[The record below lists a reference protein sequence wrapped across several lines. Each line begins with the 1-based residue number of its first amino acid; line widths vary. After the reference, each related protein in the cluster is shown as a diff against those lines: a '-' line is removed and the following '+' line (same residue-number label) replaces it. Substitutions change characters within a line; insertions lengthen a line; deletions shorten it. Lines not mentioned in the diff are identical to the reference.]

1 MEETK
6 VKEEKEG
13 EDAGLR
19 ELTELEQTL
28 DKVQIS
34 PSSPHRSDQT
44 PAPDLSECPAS
55 YRENSAEEMVLLSM
69 AENLNSQYS
78 LMFPDRKP
86 LLLCP
91 VNEFGVQKF
100 VSTTLRRMLLP
111 HPELYDWQ
119 GCASFISDFL
129 TLELLD
135 CPTEVPKKLYSS
147 THVVR
152 TQRGTCF
159 DFSTLLCSLLLGA
172 GYNAYCI
179 SGYATKEMCL
189 LDLSNQECPLLKLQ
203 DTVEGKLSE
212 QKEKSMRY
220 KVKPA
225 RELKST
231 FEQKQEEK
239 KNQERQGLPAKPQ
252 DDERLKEEQGRHADP
267 LWGLRVHSWV
277 LVLAGKRDILDNFFI
292 DPLSGQSY
300 PTSSPCFL
308 GIESLWNHENY
319 WINMQDCR
327 FGCAEMIYELD
338 DVLKWE
344 FMLSSPGA
352 TEHKD
357 DQMDETPEEPKLF
370 EMPPSWVAQIHI
382 PEKDMESRFPGGSK
396 VIRYKKATLEKFC
409 PYLKPDGL
417 VTRLTT
423 YDDLDCTQLNTVQEW
438 YENRH
443 DELQERELKKAT
455 NITTERF
462 SSGRSFC
469 LKTHRYMDL
478 VLGSERLMEFYSKA
492 RHDNL
497 LSRVETA
504 TEMIET
510 FQGRPD
516 FLCYRHVIYGPLE
529 LAQKAGDERPIQK
542 VVEKFQRNRS
552 KPAGED
558 VAELIFQIL
567 QKRIEV
573 TYHLED
579 DRIIPNFEI
588 FDKPP
593 NLDHP
598 FSDDMASSFQ
608 VDPFAKPFP
617 KLYLYETL
625 MEMIQKE
632 EKALMSIKE
641 SKKEVREILKVRS
654 QEESAI
660 KLKISIYDMARNE
673 KACLHVE
680 KQKHLAQE
688 MQLKKEY
695 EDVDILSPFLAQLG
709 NPKSLSRQQAM
720 QIRASCLESL
730 KQRLIDRANC
740 IQARFEKETQELL
753 QKQQWYQQ
761 NQDNLTKEEEEKYLA
776 YCSEAMFRIQILKLR
791 LSRHKESAPQRYQ
804 ALDKKLK
811 QDLRLVQHLD

>member
-1 MEETK
+1 MNGMEEPT
-6 VKEEKEG
+6 VNEEKEG
-13 EDAGLR
+13 EDADLR
-19 ELTELEQTL
+19 ELIELEQTL

-34 PSSPHRSDQT
+34 PSSHHPSDQT
-44 PAPDLSECPAS
+44 PAADQSECPAS

-78 LMFPDRKP
+78 VMFPDRKP

-111 HPELYDWQ
+111 YTELYDWQ

-135 CPTEVPKKLYSS
+135 CPTEVPKKLYSP
-147 THVVR
+147 TYVVQ

-159 DFSTLLCSLLLGA
+159 DFSILLCSLLLGA
-172 GYNAYCI
+172 GYNAYCV

-189 LDLSNQECPLLKLQ
+189 LDMSNQDCPLLKPQ
-203 DTVEGKLSE
+203 DSVEGKASE
-212 QKEKSMRY
+212 QKEKKMRY
-220 KVKPA
+220 KIKRA

-239 KNQERQGLPAKPQ
+239 NRQKRQGLPTEHQ
-252 DDERLKEEQGRHADP
+252 DAERLKEEQGPHADP
-267 LWGLRVHSWV
+267 LWGLRVHGWV

-308 GIESLWNHENY
+308 GIESLWNRENY

-327 FGCAEMIYELD
+327 FGCAEMMYELD

-352 TEHKD
+352 AATGENKD
-357 DQMDETPEEPKLF
+357 DLIDETTDEPKLF

-423 YDDLDCTQLNTVQEW
+423 YDDLDWTQLNTVKEW

-443 DELQERELKKAT
+443 DELQERELKQAT
-455 NITTERF
+455 NITTEHF

-469 LKTHRYMDL
+469 LKTHRYTDL
-478 VLGSERLMEFYSKA
+478 VLGTERLMEFYSKA
-492 RHDNL
+492 RHDHL
-497 LSRVETA
+497 LSRVERP

-516 FLCYRHVIYGPLE
+516 FLSYRHVFYGPLE

-542 VVEKFQRNRS
+542 VVEKFQRDRS
-552 KPAGED
+552 KAAGED

-608 VDPFAKPFP
+608 VDPFAKSVT
-617 KLYLYETL
+617 KLYLFKTL
-625 MEMIQKE
+625 MEMMQQE
-632 EKALMSIKE
+632 EKTLMSIKE
-641 SKKEVREILKVRS
+641 SKKEVREILKIRS
-654 QEESAI
+654 QEETAI
-660 KLKISIYDMARNE
+660 KLKISIYDMTRNE
-673 KACLHVE
+673 KACLHVK
-680 KQKHLAQE
+680 KQKHLAQA
-688 MQLKKEY
+688 MQLKKEC

-709 NPKSLSRQQAM
+709 DPKSLSRQQAM
-720 QIRASCLESL
+720 HIRASCLESL

-740 IQARFEKETQELL
+740 IQARFEKETQGLL

-761 NQDNLTKEEEEKYLA
+761 NQGNLTKEEEEGYLA

-791 LSRHKESAPQRYQ
+791 LSR
-804 ALDKKLK
+804 
-811 QDLRLVQHLD
+811 